1 MWQAVP
7 CFTMADHPLRRV
19 GRREPKGAQQLHR
32 QGLVDHAVFPD
43 ARILKVWNV
52 VLRAPHSH
60 VYAQVPKD
68 FGVGAEVVP
77 HQLREDCAD
86 GLGGAFNCHAPP
98 RTSMRTPPSASI
110 RSRVAAGVARPLGGA
125 SHCAGARRLVGF
137 LVFGGTPMFMKM
149 PCEGVETLIMH
160 AGAGGRFRGAL
171 GRLGVDGRR
180 ATAAGHAVVTGTP
193 TAALD

>member
-1 MWQAVP
+1 MIAPRVKSVAPTTARSWV
-7 CFTMADHPLRRV
+7 TRRD
-19 GRREPKGAQQLHR
+19 R
-32 QGLVDHAVFPD
+32 
-43 ARILKVWNV
+43 
-52 VLRAPHSH
+52 
-60 VYAQVPKD
+60 
-68 FGVGAEVVP
+68 
-77 HQLREDCAD
+77 
-86 GLGGAFNCHAPP
+86 
-98 RTSMRTPPSASI
+98 
-110 RSRVAAGVARPLGGA
+110 

-137 LVFGGTPMFMKM
+137 LVFGGMPMFMKM